1 MASPA
6 PPPEESPPPRA
17 PVAPVAPVAAAPPA
31 LPAAAAVAAPAST
44 PNGVVPQGVASVRKA
59 AAAKRRRK
67 AKAKG
72 CAVGLDREKRIVVHA
87 AGGVVRVPRAVCPA
101 LVLLLTLAVFVH
113 SGTTGE
119 HIAQAEVRG
128 AYTGSIDG

>member
-1 MASPA
+1 MAPPA
-6 PPPEESPPPRA
+6 PAPEEPPPSQ
-17 PVAPVAPVAAAPPA
+17 APVAPVAAAAAAAPA
-31 LPAAAAVAAPAST
+31 VPAAAAVAAPAST
-44 PNGVVPQGVASVRKA
+44 PNGVVPQGVASVRK

-87 AGGVVRVPRAVCPA
+87 AGGVLRVPRAVCPA